1 MTQQGSSASAP
12 QRRAPSSAPAPPP
25 VRARWLARGDKIAPS
40 QHGFE
45 VRLRRRVERTVETLG
60 TIALRLGV
68 DTLARHLARP
78 LLLAPD
84 LRPHRHVVVLSGG
97 IRSTGR
103 LNATTV
109 ARVRHAVALL
119 DAGHADVLVAS
130 GGPRRRGRPS
140 AAPAMAALA
149 ERLGVARERI
159 VVEQR
164 SSRTSENARE
174 VAALLGVETR
184 AVLLVTSALHMRRA
198 VLCFR
203 RHGVTAAPAPVPQV
217 PGEDPERAT
226 IVGQTLHE
234 LIGLAYYR
242 FAGWV

>member
-1 MTQQGSSASAP
+1 M
-12 QRRAPSSAPAPPP
+12 P
-25 VRARWLARGDKIAPS
+25 VRWLARGDRIAPS
-40 QHGFE
+40 QHTLE
-45 VRLRRRVERTVETLG
+45 VRVRRRVERAVESLG

-68 DTLARHLARP
+68 DALARHLARP

-97 IRSTGR
+97 IRSTGL

-109 ARVRHAVALL
+109 ARVRHAVSLL
-119 DAGHADVLVAS
+119 HAGRAELLVVS

-140 AAPAMAALA
+140 AAPVMRELA

-159 VVEQR
+159 VVEER

-174 VAALLGVETR
+174 VARVLGSDAR

-203 RHGVTAAPAPVPQV
+203 RHGVDAAPAPVPNV

>member
-1 MTQQGSSASAP
+1 MGM
-12 QRRAPSSAPAPPP
+12 
-25 VRARWLARGDKIAPS
+25 
-40 QHGFE
+40 
-45 VRLRRRVERTVETLG
+45 
-60 TIALRLGV
+60 IALRAGV
-68 DTLARHLARP
+68 DALARHVARP

-84 LRPHRHVVVLSGG
+84 LSPRQHVVVLSGG

-109 ARVRHAVALL
+109 ARVRHAVSLL
-119 DAGHADVLVAS
+119 HARRAEWLVVS

-140 AAPAMAALA
+140 AAPAMRALA
-149 ERLGVARERI
+149 ERLGVAPRRI
-159 VVEQR
+159 LVEEL

-174 VAALLGVETR
+174 VAALLGPGTR
-184 AVLLVTSALHMRRA
+184 EVLLVTSALHMRRA

-203 RHGVTAAPAPVPQV
+203 RQGLAAAPAPVPQA
-217 PGEDPERAT
+217 PDEDPARAT

-242 FAGWV
+242 LAGWV

>member
-1 MTQQGSSASAP
+1 MNDPRSSARQPAL
-12 QRRAPSSAPAPPP
+12 APSKHD
-25 VRARWLARGDKIAPS
+25 L
-40 QHGFE
+40 E
-45 VRLRRRVERTVETLG
+45 VRLRRRVERVVESVGTL
-60 TIALRLGV
+60 ALRLGI
-68 DTLARHLARP
+68 DACARHLARP
-78 LLLAPD
+78 LLLPPD

-119 DAGHADVLVAS
+119 DAGHSDVLVVS

-159 VVEQR
+159 RVEGR

-174 VAALLGVETR
+174 VAALLGGETR

-203 RHGVTAAPAPVPQV
+203 RHGISAAPAPVPHV

-242 FAGWV
+242 FAGWA

>member
-1 MTQQGSSASAP
+1 MIEPHSSTCTRPAL
-12 QRRAPSSAPAPPP
+12 APSKHD
-25 VRARWLARGDKIAPS
+25 V
-40 QHGFE
+40 E
-45 VRLRRRVERTVETLG
+45 VRVRRCVERAVEALG
-60 TIALRLGV
+60 IAAVRLGV
-68 DTLARHLARP
+68 DTLARHVARP
-78 LLLAPD
+78 LLLRPD
-84 LRPHRHVVVLSGG
+84 LRPRRHVVVLSGG
-97 IRSTGR
+97 IRSTGL

-119 DAGHADVLVAS
+119 HAGHGELLVVS

-149 ERLGVARERI
+149 ERLGVACERI
-159 VVEQR
+159 LIEGR

-174 VAALLGVETR
+174 VAALLGSDART
-184 AVLLVTSALHMRRA
+184 VLLVTSALHMRRA

-203 RHGVTAAPAPVPQV
+203 RRGIAAAPAPVPHV

-242 FAGWV
+242 VAGWV